1 MPRKLHTLSDKERAK
16 RIRATARAI
25 GTDNNPKALDNA
37 FKKIVVRKILE
48 KSTKTEDET
57 V

>member
-25 GTDNNPKALDNA
+25 GTDNNPEALDRA
-37 FKKIVVRKILE
+37 FKKVVPRKSPI
-48 KSTKTEDET
+48 KSSSPN
-57 V
+57 